1 MKMLNKFVPILLLTL
16 LLVSNVSCV
25 AAVDNGSQT
34 NHITSDNVNHIE
46 SPDTLEQIY
55 NPSKPKIPEVLEILI
70 NIAMNIFPL

>member
-55 NPSKPKIPEVLEILI
+55 IIHLNQKFLKCWKS
-70 NIAMNIFPL
+70 